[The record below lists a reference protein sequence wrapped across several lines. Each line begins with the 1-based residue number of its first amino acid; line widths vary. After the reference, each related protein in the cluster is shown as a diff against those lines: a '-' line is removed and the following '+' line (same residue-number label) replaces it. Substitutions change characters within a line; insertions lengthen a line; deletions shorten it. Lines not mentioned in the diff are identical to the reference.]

1 MHSNTIF
8 GFLVL
13 AFFVHITAQG
23 KLPRYMGFFVGP
35 VSTQTAKTGAVQSSG
50 VAGGGSGAANTAFPG
65 MSPGA
70 SSTAAGLYGIGTA
83 ASDWFNYL
91 TGTK

>member
-23 KLPRYMGFFVGP
+23 KLPKYMGFFVGP
-35 VSTQTAKTGAVQSSG
+35 VKSTS
-50 VAGGGSGAANTAFPG
+50 
-65 MSPGA
+65 A
-70 SSTAAGLYGIGTA
+70 SSTSAAANKNPGVGGIISNTLHGLFTGPTGGGPLDSATQFGGTFMQ
-83 ASDWFNYL
+83 WF
-91 TGTK
+91 TAPGS